1 MTGVKQ
7 NRPAFLKPLLA
18 LTALGTIGA
27 LSLLLTADATLAN
40 IPPEQI
46 AAAGGRSAVKAALLI
61 QPIMLTLIAGAVG
74 LALAGRAGLRSSI
87 VDRLRRLEPSRVPL
101 MLSVLVGA
109 AAGVLII
116 GGDLLFAWAQPE
128 AYATLRTAELD
139 PLVGLVQGLL
149 YGGITEEI
157 LVRWG
162 LLSLIAWLLLKL
174 RLSRNAAIWTAV
186 VAAALLFAAGHL
198 PALAAAAE
206 LNGPLVIRTLLL
218 NAVGGIAFGALFVRH
233 NLEAAMLA
241 HMAAHAA
248 FFVARLAGAM

>member
-1 MTGVKQ
+1 MTDVKQ
-7 NRPAFLKPLLA
+7 NRRTFLKPLLA
-18 LTALGTIGA
+18 LGALGTLGA
-27 LSLLLTADATLAN
+27 LSLLLTAAATIGN
-40 IPPEQI
+40 IPAEQI
-46 AAAGGRSAVKAALLI
+46 AAAGGRDAVKAALLI
-61 QPIMLTLIAGAVG
+61 QPIILTLIASAVG
-74 LALAGRAGLRSSI
+74 LALAHSVGLRSSI
-87 VDRLRRLEPSRVPL
+87 VDRLRRQEPSRVPL
-101 MLSVLVGA
+101 ILPMLVGA
-109 AAGVLII
+109 AAGALII
-116 GGDLLFAWAQPE
+116 VGDLLFAWAQPE
-128 AYATLRTAELD
+128 AFASLPAAELN

-174 RLSRNAAIWTAV
+174 RLSRNAAMWIAV

-198 PALAAAAE
+198 PALAVAAE

-218 NAVGGIAFGALFVRH
+218 NAAAGIAFGALFVRH

-241 HMAAHAA
+241 HMAAHFV

>member
-1 MTGVKQ
+1 MTDVKQ
-7 NRPAFLKPLLA
+7 NGRAFLKPLLG
-18 LTALGTIGA
+18 LVALGTLGA

-46 AAAGGRSAVKAALLI
+46 AAAGGPSAVKAAFLI
-61 QPIMLTLIAGAVG
+61 QPIILTLIASAIG
-74 LALAGRAGLRSSI
+74 LALAHRVGLRSSI
-87 VDRLRRLEPSRVPL
+87 VDRLRRQEPSPVPL

-109 AAGVLII
+109 AAGALII

-128 AYATLRTAELD
+128 AFASLRAAELD
-139 PLVGLVQGLL
+139 PLVGLVQGIL
-149 YGGITEEI
+149 YGGIAEEI

-174 RLSRNAAIWTAV
+174 RLPGNAAMWIAV

-218 NAVGGIAFGALFVRH
+218 NAVGGMAFGALFVRH

-241 HMAAHAA
+241 HMAAHVA

>member
-1 MTGVKQ
+1 MTDVRQ
-7 NRPAFLKPLLA
+7 NSRAFLKPLLA
-18 LTALGTIGA
+18 LAALGTVGA
-27 LSLLLTADATLAN
+27 LSLLLTTEATLAN

-46 AAAGGRSAVKAALLI
+46 AAAGGRDAVKAALLI
-61 QPIMLTLIAGAVG
+61 QPIVLTLVASAVG
-74 LALAGRAGLRSSI
+74 LALAHRVGLRASI
-87 VDRLRRLEPSRVPL
+87 VDRLRREEPSRVPL
-101 MLSVLVGA
+101 MLSLLVGA
-109 AAGVLII
+109 AAGSLII
-116 GGDLLFAWAQPE
+116 GGDLLFAWAQPQ
-128 AYATLRTAELD
+128 AFASLRAAEID

-149 YGGITEEI
+149 YGGISEEI

-174 RLSRNAAIWTAV
+174 RLPGNAAMSMAV

-198 PALAAAAE
+198 PALAIAAE
-206 LNGPLVIRTLLL
+206 LNAPLVIRTLLL

-241 HMAAHAA
+241 HMAAHVG

>member
-1 MTGVKQ
+1 M
-7 NRPAFLKPLLA
+7 
-18 LTALGTIGA
+18 
-27 LSLLLTADATLAN
+27 
-40 IPPEQI
+40 
-46 AAAGGRSAVKAALLI
+46 
-61 QPIMLTLIAGAVG
+61 
-74 LALAGRAGLRSSI
+74 
-87 VDRLRRLEPSRVPL
+87 PL
-101 MLSVLVGA
+101 MLSLLVGA
-109 AAGVLII
+109 AAGALIV

-128 AYATLRTAELD
+128 AFASLRAAELD

-162 LLSLIAWLLLKL
+162 LLSLLAWLLLKL
-174 RLSRNAAIWTAV
+174 RLPGHVATWIAV

-198 PALAAAAE
+198 PALAVAAE
-206 LNGPLVIRTLLL
+206 LNAPLVIRTLLL

-241 HMAAHAA
+241 HMAAHIV

>member
-1 MTGVKQ
+1 MMDVKQ
-7 NRPAFLKPLLA
+7 NSRAFLKPLLA
-18 LTALGTIGA
+18 LTALGTVGA
-27 LSLLLTADATLAN
+27 LSLLITADATLAS

-46 AAAGGRSAVKAALLI
+46 AAAGGRNAVKAALLI
-61 QPIMLTLIAGAVG
+61 QPIVLTLIASAVG
-74 LALAGRAGLRSSI
+74 LALAQRVGLRSSI
-87 VDRLRRLEPSRVPL
+87 VDRLRRQEPSRVPL
-101 MLSVLVGA
+101 MLSLLAGA
-109 AAGVLII
+109 AAGALII

-128 AYATLRTAELD
+128 AFASLRAAELD

-174 RLSRNAAIWTAV
+174 RLSRNAAMWMAV

-198 PALAAAAE
+198 PALAVAAE
-206 LNGPLVIRTLLL
+206 LNAPLVIRTLLL
-218 NAVGGIAFGALFVRH
+218 NTAGGIIFGALFVRH

-241 HMAAHAA
+241 HMAAHVA
-248 FFVARLAGAM
+248 FFLARLAGAM